1 MSALRAL
8 VKNPFKEM
16 FYRKIKEKKKYIYI
30 YIFFFL
36 SFFLISH
43 KNCVKTFLK

>member
-16 FYRKIKEKKKYIYI
+16 FYRKIKEKKNIYI
-30 YIFFFL
+30 YIFIFFKFF
-36 SFFLISH
+36 SFLI
-43 KNCVKTFLK
+43 KIVLKLS